1 MLDHIKCSIKDAAA
15 EILNP
20 ACSWMDLTTMS
31 INCRCIFAYLY
42 LSIYTVFAPFHTRI
56 TMKVYIFSVLFDI
69 QEFS

>member
-1 MLDHIKCSIKDAAA
+1 MNGSHNS
-15 EILNP
+15 
-20 ACSWMDLTTMS
+20 
-31 INCRCIFAYLY
+31 RCIFAYLY